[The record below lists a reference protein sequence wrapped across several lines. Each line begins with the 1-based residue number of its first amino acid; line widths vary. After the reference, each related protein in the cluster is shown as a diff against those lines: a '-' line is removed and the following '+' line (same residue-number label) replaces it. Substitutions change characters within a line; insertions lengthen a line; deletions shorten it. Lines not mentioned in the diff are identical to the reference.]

1 MNIKT
6 KISKKNGKIY
16 VELGVP
22 NYYSIPKSHRERIR
36 LEEDGIRAI
45 AADSGYECG
54 QALDIQVLD
63 NKLDSTSSTSVFIDP
78 TYIEPKRED
87 IVPKKK
93 RQSRS
98 QNNRKLPSNQKK
110 TNNKLDN
117 P

>member
-16 VELGVP
+16 VELDAP

-54 QALDIQVLD
+54 QALNIQVLD
-63 NKLDSTSSTSVFIDP
+63 NKLDSTSSTSIFVDP
-78 TYIEPKRED
+78 THVEPKRETT
-87 IVPKKK
+87 VPKKN

-98 QNNRKLPSNQKK
+98 QNSRKSPSNQKK
-110 TNNKLDN
+110 SNNKLDN
-117 P
+117 S